1 MGHGGWSAQAG
12 SCLEPHPISR
22 FSWGTQVAT
31 QRETALEG
39 WLWVGRP
46 LLDIRESV
54 FLTALFLALLT
65 LPTLAEHTIYQDWDY
80 SQAEDSSW
88 GGLGE
93 RSLTVGEINWAWS
106 QIDLCSNPSSITVC
120 PWTSYITPLNLFPHR
135 SNCINTSI
143 HLV

>member
-1 MGHGGWSAQAG
+1 MGHGGWSTRAG

-22 FSWGTQVAT
+22 LSWGTQVAT

-54 FLTALFLALLT
+54 FLTAFFSPYLLF
-65 LPTLAEHTIYQDWDY
+65 PTLAEYTIYQDWDL
-80 SQAEDSSW
+80 QPGRGQLLGQIRREITDC
-88 GGLGE
+88 GGNKLGLE
-93 RSLTVGEINWAWS
+93 S
-106 QIDLCSNPSSITVC
+106 DLCSSPSSITVC
-120 PWTSYITPLNLFPHR
+120 PWTSYITPLNLFPHG